1 MVIRTF
7 FAIDLEEKELIN
19 KIEIIQ
25 SQFNFPDARI
35 VFVAPENLH
44 FTLKFLGDIEEGIV
58 PELEKAAQNISF
70 SDFELELSGIGCL
83 PNYSYIN
90 ALYIGVTKG
99 LENLASIAKEL
110 ESLSNK
116 FNFKKEIRP
125 FRAHLTIGRVKRI
138 RDKNPLIS
146 KIKENE
152 ETYFGKINISSFK
165 LKKSDLTPQGPLYT
179 NLFEVKSTK

>member
-1 MVIRTF
+1 MTIRSF
-7 FAIDLEEKELIN
+7 FAVDLEDKEITK
-19 KIEIIQ
+19 KIVDIQ
-25 SQFNFPDARI
+25 SQLEFPDTRI

-44 FTLKFLGDIEEGIV
+44 FTLKFLGDIEERIV

-70 SDFELELSGIGCL
+70 NDFELELSGMGCL

-99 LENLASIAKEL
+99 LENLATIAKEL
-110 ESLSNK
+110 ESLSGK
-116 FNFKKEIRP
+116 FNFKKETRS

-152 ETYFGKINISSFK
+152 ETYFGKINITSFK
-165 LKKSDLTPQGPLYT
+165 LKKSDITPQGPIYT